1 MVNFFIDRPVFSA
14 VISIVITLVGA
25 ICILTLP
32 IAQYPQIVPPT
43 VQVSATY
50 DGANAQVVEE
60 SVATPIEQEV
70 NGAQDMLYMNS
81 VSSNDGRMVLNV
93 TFDISRD
100 LDLATVDVQN
110 RVALANSRLPAE
122 VVSRGISVKKQSPDM
137 LLVINLS
144 SPDGS
149 RDTLFLNNYAKINIT
164 DALARVPGVGNV
176 AVFGERDYGMRVW
189 LDPDKLARLGLT
201 SSDVAQA
208 IREQNVQAPAG
219 QIGLPPAPPGQEFQ
233 LSVQVKG
240 RLADPEEF
248 ADIIVRT
255 GKGAEMVRVR
265 DVGRVEL
272 GSQSYSAFTRLNG
285 NPTCT
290 IQIYQLPGANALDV
304 VAKIRA
310 IMAEQASYFPPGV
323 SYTIPY
329 DTTKFV
335 TASIHEVIKTLFEA
349 VLLVLIVVYVF
360 LQNGRATLIPM
371 LTVPVSLV
379 GAFAFMQ
386 VFGFSINTLTL
397 FGLVLAIG
405 IVVDDAIVV
414 VEAVQHKIDHEKLPP
429 REATKAAMAEV
440 AGPVIAISLVL
451 ISVFVP
457 VAFMGGVTGRLYQQF
472 ALTLAVSVALSAI
485 CALTLSP
492 ALCALILRPAGE
504 GKGLLAAFFRGF
516 NRVFDACTRGYAAGV
531 RVAIRRMLLTI
542 VCLCAVG
549 AGAWHLL
556 VTLPTGFVPD
566 EDQGYFIVNAMLP
579 EGASLERNDAVVKQL
594 EAALS
599 ADPAVADVLALGGYN
614 LLTSTYSSY
623 SSVLFVILK
632 PWEDRATPQLSLDA
646 VMDRTRRQF
655 AGVQEA
661 IVMAFNPSPIPGLG
675 TTGGFQFELQD
686 RTGGPV
692 AELAATAYDFLAE
705 ARTMP
710 AVTGLFTDFSVDV
723 PQLFYNL
730 DRDKVQTLGIPPKTV
745 FEALQTYLGGL
756 YVNDFN
762 KFGRTYR
769 VMLQAEPRFR
779 TSPADI
785 ERFYVRSSMNEMV
798 PLSTLG
804 ATKDIRG
811 PEYIRRFNLFR
822 TVEISGGTPP
832 GFSSGQSLTT
842 MAELARDKLPQ
853 GFGYAWTGIA
863 YQEASSGGQSVF
875 IFGLALLM
883 VFLVLAAQYESWAV
897 PFAVILAVP
906 MAVLGAMGAQMLRGL
921 ENNVYAQIG
930 LVMLIGLAAKNAIL
944 IVEFAKARHEAG
956 DSPAEAAVS
965 ASILRF
971 RPILMTSFAFILG
984 VVPMLVAKGAGAAS
998 RHALGTA
1005 VFGGMIAAT
1014 ILGVYFV
1021 PALYCGIQRL
1031 VSRGG
1036 AQGAAKEAGKPEDGD
1051 R

>member
-50 DGANAQVVEE
+50 DGASAQVVEE

-110 RVALANSRLPAE
+110 RVALANSRLPSE

-290 IQIYQLPGANALDV
+290 IQVYQLPGANALDV
-304 VAKIRA
+304 VEKIRA
-310 IMAEQASYFPPGV
+310 IMAEQAGYFPPGV

-504 GKGLLAAFFRGF
+504 GKGPLGAFFRGF

-542 VCLCAVG
+542 ICLFAVG

-594 EAALS
+594 EQTLS
-599 ADPAVADVLALGGYN
+599 ADPAVADVLALGGFN

-646 VMDRTRRQF
+646 VMDRTRKQF

-710 AVTGLFTDFSVDV
+710 AVTGLFTDFSVEV

-785 ERFYVRSSMNEMV
+785 ERFYVRSSADEMV

-804 ATKDIRG
+804 VTKDIRG

-822 TVEISGGTPP
+822 TVEISGGTPE
-832 GFSSGQSLTT
+832 GFSSGQSLKS

-863 YQEASSGGQSVF
+863 YQEATSGGQSVF

-1014 ILGVYFV
+1014 VLGVYFV

-1031 VSRGG
+1031 VSRGDVKG
-1036 AQGAAKEAGKPEDGD
+1036 EKTAE
-1051 R
+1051 

>member
-285 NPTCT
+285 SPTCT

-310 IMAEQASYFPPGV
+310 IMAEQAGYFPPGV
-323 SYTIPY
+323 TYTIPY

-414 VEAVQHKIDHEKLPP
+414 VEAVQHKIDHEKMPP
-429 REATKAAMAEV
+429 KQATKAAMAEV

-542 VCLCAVG
+542 VCLVAVG

-594 EAALS
+594 EGALS

-646 VMDRTRRQF
+646 VMDRTRKQF

-785 ERFYVRSSMNEMV
+785 ERFYVRSSVGEMV

-822 TVEISGGTPP
+822 TVELSGGTPE
-832 GFSSGQSLTT
+832 GFSSGQSLKS

-956 DSPAEAAVS
+956 DSPAEAAVT

-1031 VSRGG
+1031 VSRGE
-1036 AQGAAKEAGKPEDGD
+1036 AKDVSKDAGKSAGD
-1051 R
+1051 AQ

>member
-1 MVNFFIDRPVFSA
+1 MVNFFIDRPVFAA
-14 VISIVITLVGA
+14 VLSIIITLAGA

-32 IAQYPQIVPPT
+32 VAQYPQIVPPT
-43 VQVSATY
+43 VQVTATY
-50 DGANAQVVEE
+50 DGASAAVVEE

-93 TFDISRD
+93 TFDIARD

-110 RVALANSRLPAE
+110 RVALANSRLPSE
-122 VVSRGISVKKQSPDM
+122 VTRRGISVKKQSPDM
-137 LLVINLS
+137 LVVINLT
-144 SPDGS
+144 SPDAS

-164 DALARVPGVGNV
+164 DALARIPGVGNV

-201 SSDVAQA
+201 ASDVANA
-208 IREQNVQAPAG
+208 VKAQNVQAPAG
-219 QIGLPPAPPGQEFQ
+219 QIGMPPAPPGQEFQ
-233 LSVQVKG
+233 LTVQVRG
-240 RLADPEEF
+240 RLSDPEEF
-248 ADIIVRT
+248 ENIILRT
-255 GKGAEMVRVR
+255 GKGAEIVRVR

-272 GSQSYSAFTRLNG
+272 GSQSYNAFTRLNAK
-285 NPTCT
+285 PTCT
-290 IQIYQLPGANALDV
+290 IQVYQLPGANALDV
-304 VAKIRA
+304 VGQIRD
-310 IMAEQASYFPPGV
+310 IMAGQSAYFPAGV
-323 SYTIPY
+323 SYSIPY
-329 DTTKFV
+329 DTTRFV
-335 TASIHEVIKTLFEA
+335 TASIHEVVKTLFEA
-349 VLLVLIVVYVF
+349 VALVLLVVYIF

-429 REATKAAMAEV
+429 REATRAAMAEV

-451 ISVFVP
+451 IAVFVP
-457 VAFMGGVTGRLYQQF
+457 VAMMGGVTGRLYQQF

-492 ALCALILRPAGE
+492 ALCALILRPAVMPRGPL
-504 GKGLLAAFFRGF
+504 GAFFRGF
-516 NRVFDACTRGYAAGV
+516 NRLFDLTTRGYAGGV
-531 RVAIRRMLLTI
+531 RAAIRLFVVTL
-542 VCLCAVG
+542 VCLGGLTA
-549 AGAWHLL
+549 ATYWLL
-556 VTLPTGFVPD
+556 ATLPTGFVPD
-566 EDQGYFIVNAMLP
+566 EDQGYFIVNAILP
-579 EGASLERNDAVVKQL
+579 EGASLERNDAVISRL
-594 EAALS
+594 EESLA

-614 LLTSTYSSY
+614 LLTSSYSSY
-623 SSVLFVILK
+623 ASAIFVILK
-632 PWEDRATPQLSLDA
+632 PWEERQTPELSLDA
-646 VMDRTRRQF
+646 VMDRARTSF
-655 AGVQEA
+655 GNIQEA
-661 IVMAFNPSPIPGLG
+661 VVMALNPSPIPGLG
-675 TTGGFQFELQD
+675 ATGGFQFELQD
-686 RTGGPV
+686 RSGGKV
-692 AELAATAYDFLAE
+692 EELARVAYDFMAE
-705 ARTMP
+705 ARRQP
-710 AVTGLFTDFSVDV
+710 SVAGLFTDFSVDV
-723 PQLFYNL
+723 PQLFYRL
-730 DRDKVQTLGIPPKTV
+730 DRDKVQTLGIPPSDV

-779 TSPADI
+779 RTPADI
-785 ERFYVRSSMNEMV
+785 ERFYVRSATREMV

-804 ATKDIRG
+804 QTSDIRG

-832 GFSSGQSLTT
+832 GFSSGQSLAA
-842 MAELARDKLPQ
+842 MASLAKAGLPL
-853 GFGYAWTGIA
+853 GYGYDWTGIA
-863 YQEASSGGQSVF
+863 FQEIKSGSQSVF
-875 IFGLALLM
+875 IFGLALIM
-883 VFLVLAAQYESWAV
+883 VFLVLAAQYESWTV

-906 MAVLGAMGAQMLRGL
+906 LAVFGAMSAQMLRGL
-921 ENNVYAQIG
+921 DNNVYAQIG

-944 IVEFAKARHEAG
+944 IVEFAKMRREAG
-956 DSPAEAAVS
+956 DAPDVAAVS
-965 ASILRF
+965 ASTLRF

-984 VVPMLVAKGAGAAS
+984 VVPMMVATGAGAAS

-1021 PALYCGIQRL
+1021 PALYCYIQRT
-1031 VSRGG
+1031 V
-1036 AQGAAKEAGKPEDGD
+1036 D
-1051 R
+1051 RLRRK

>member
-50 DGANAQVVEE
+50 DGASAQVVEE

-110 RVALANSRLPAE
+110 RVALANSRLPSE

-137 LLVINLS
+137 LLVINLN

-285 NPTCT
+285 SPTCT

-310 IMAEQASYFPPGV
+310 IMAEQAGYFPPGV
-323 SYTIPY
+323 TYTIPY

-405 IVVDDAIVV
+405 IVVDDAIV
-414 VEAVQHKIDHEKLPP
+414 
-429 REATKAAMAEV
+429 
-440 AGPVIAISLVL
+440 
-451 ISVFVP
+451 
-457 VAFMGGVTGRLYQQF
+457 
-472 ALTLAVSVALSAI
+472 
-485 CALTLSP
+485 
-492 ALCALILRPAGE
+492 
-504 GKGLLAAFFRGF
+504 
-516 NRVFDACTRGYAAGV
+516 
-531 RVAIRRMLLTI
+531 
-542 VCLCAVG
+542 
-549 AGAWHLL
+549 
-556 VTLPTGFVPD
+556 
-566 EDQGYFIVNAMLP
+566 
-579 EGASLERNDAVVKQL
+579 
-594 EAALS
+594 
-599 ADPAVADVLALGGYN
+599 
-614 LLTSTYSSY
+614 
-623 SSVLFVILK
+623 
-632 PWEDRATPQLSLDA
+632 
-646 VMDRTRRQF
+646 
-655 AGVQEA
+655 
-661 IVMAFNPSPIPGLG
+661 
-675 TTGGFQFELQD
+675 
-686 RTGGPV
+686 
-692 AELAATAYDFLAE
+692 
-705 ARTMP
+705 
-710 AVTGLFTDFSVDV
+710 
-723 PQLFYNL
+723 
-730 DRDKVQTLGIPPKTV
+730 
-745 FEALQTYLGGL
+745 
-756 YVNDFN
+756 
-762 KFGRTYR
+762 
-769 VMLQAEPRFR
+769 
-779 TSPADI
+779 
-785 ERFYVRSSMNEMV
+785 
-798 PLSTLG
+798 
-804 ATKDIRG
+804 
-811 PEYIRRFNLFR
+811 
-822 TVEISGGTPP
+822 
-832 GFSSGQSLTT
+832 
-842 MAELARDKLPQ
+842 
-853 GFGYAWTGIA
+853 
-863 YQEASSGGQSVF
+863 
-875 IFGLALLM
+875 
-883 VFLVLAAQYESWAV
+883 
-897 PFAVILAVP
+897 
-906 MAVLGAMGAQMLRGL
+906 
-921 ENNVYAQIG
+921 
-930 LVMLIGLAAKNAIL
+930 
-944 IVEFAKARHEAG
+944 
-956 DSPAEAAVS
+956 
-965 ASILRF
+965 
-971 RPILMTSFAFILG
+971 
-984 VVPMLVAKGAGAAS
+984 
-998 RHALGTA
+998 
-1005 VFGGMIAAT
+1005 
-1014 ILGVYFV
+1014 
-1021 PALYCGIQRL
+1021 
-1031 VSRGG
+1031 
-1036 AQGAAKEAGKPEDGD
+1036 
-1051 R
+1051 

>member
-1 MVNFFIDRPVFSA
+1 MVNFFIDRPVFAA
-14 VISIVITLVGA
+14 VLSIIITLVGA

-32 IAQYPQIVPPT
+32 VAQYPQIVPPT
-43 VQVSATY
+43 VQVAATY
-50 DGANAQVVEE
+50 DGASAQVVEE

-81 VSSNDGRMVLNV
+81 VSSNDGRMLLNV
-93 TFDISRD
+93 TFDIARD

-110 RVALANSRLPAE
+110 RVALATSRLPSE
-122 VVSRGISVKKQSPDM
+122 VTRRGISVKKQSPDM
-137 LLVINLS
+137 LLVINLN
-144 SPDGS
+144 SPDAS

-189 LDPDKLARLGLT
+189 LDPDKLARLSLT
-201 SSDVAQA
+201 ASDVANA
-208 IREQNVQAPAG
+208 IRAQNVQAPAG
-219 QIGLPPAPPGQEFQ
+219 QIGMPPAPPGLEFQ
-233 LSVQVKG
+233 LTVQVKG
-240 RLADPEEF
+240 RLSDPEEF

-255 GKGAEMVRVR
+255 GKGAEIVRVR

-272 GSQSYSAFTRLNG
+272 GSQSYNAFTRLNG
-285 NPTCT
+285 KPTCT
-290 IQIYQLPGANALDV
+290 IQVFQLPGANALDV
-304 VAKIRA
+304 VKQIRA
-310 IMAEQASYFPPGV
+310 IMAEQAGYFPSGV
-323 SYTIPY
+323 EYTIPY

-349 VLLVLIVVYVF
+349 VGLVLIVVYIF

-379 GAFAFMQ
+379 GSFAFMQ
-386 VFGFSINTLTL
+386 IFGFSINTLTL

-414 VEAVQHKIDHEKLPP
+414 VEAVQHKIDHDKLPP
-429 REATKAAMAEV
+429 REATRAAMAEV

-485 CALTLSP
+485 SALTLSP
-492 ALCALILRPAGE
+492 ALCALILRPAHLP
-504 GKGLLAAFFRGF
+504 KGPLGYFFRGF
-516 NRVFDACTRGYAAGV
+516 NTCFEWTTNGYASGV
-531 RVAIRRMLLTI
+531 RAAIRLFLITI
-542 VCLCAVG
+542 VTLAAVVG
-549 AGAWHLL
+549 GTYWLL
-556 VTLPTGFVPD
+556 KTLPTGFVPD
-566 EDQGYFIVNAMLP
+566 EDQGYFIVNTLLP
-579 EGASLERNDAVVKQL
+579 EGASLERNEAVVTRLEQQL
-594 EAALS
+594 A
-599 ADPAVADVLALGGYN
+599 ADPAVADVLSLGGYN
-614 LLTSTYSSY
+614 LLTSAYSSY
-623 SSVLFVILK
+623 SSALFVILK
-632 PWEDRATPQLSLDA
+632 PWEERKTPALSLDA
-646 VMDRTRRQF
+646 TMDRAKGF
-655 AGVQEA
+655 FDDVQEA

-686 RTGGPV
+686 RAGGDV
-692 AELAATAYDFLAE
+692 AELASTAYAFMAE
-705 ARTMP
+705 ARKQP
-710 AVTGLFTDFSVDV
+710 AVVGLFTDFSVDV

-730 DRDKVQTLGIPPKTV
+730 NRDKVQTLGIPPSDV

-779 TSPADI
+779 RSPDDI
-785 ERFYVRSSMNEMV
+785 ERFYVRSALGAMV

-804 ATKDIRG
+804 QTKDIRG

-832 GFSSGQSLTT
+832 GFSSGQSLVS
-842 MAELARDKLPQ
+842 MADLAKTLPQ
-853 GFGYAWTGIA
+853 GYGYAWTGIA
-863 YQEASSGGQSVF
+863 FQEVKSGSQSIY
-875 IFGLALLM
+875 IFGLALIM

-906 MAVLGAMGAQMLRGL
+906 LAVFGAMGAQMLRGL

-944 IVEFAKARHEAG
+944 IVEFAKMRREAG
-956 DSPAEAAVS
+956 DAPADAAVT

-984 VVPMLVAKGAGAAS
+984 VVPMMVASGAGAAS

-1005 VFGGMIAAT
+1005 VFGGMVAAT
-1014 ILGVYFV
+1014 VLGVYFV
-1021 PALYCGIQRL
+1021 PALYCYIQRL
-1031 VSRGG
+1031 V
-1036 AQGAAKEAGKPEDGD
+1036 D
-1051 R
+1051 RLRR

>member
-1 MVNFFIDRPVFSA
+1 MVNFFIDRPVFAA
-14 VISIVITLVGA
+14 VLSIIITLVGA

-32 IAQYPQIVPPT
+32 VAQYPQIVPPT

-50 DGANAQVVEE
+50 DGASAAVVEE

-93 TFDISRD
+93 TFDIARD

-110 RVALANSRLPAE
+110 RVALANSRLPSE
-122 VVSRGISVKKQSPDM
+122 VTRRGISVKKQSPDM
-137 LLVINLS
+137 LVVINLN
-144 SPDGS
+144 SPDAS

-164 DALARVPGVGNV
+164 DALARIPGVGNV
-176 AVFGERDYGMRVW
+176 AVFGESDYGMRVW

-201 SSDVAQA
+201 ASDVANA
-208 IREQNVQAPAG
+208 IKAQNVQAPAG
-219 QIGLPPAPPGQEFQ
+219 QIGMPPAPPGQEFQ
-233 LSVQVKG
+233 LTVQVKG

-248 ADIIVRT
+248 ENVIVRT
-255 GKGAEMVRVR
+255 GKGAEIVRVR

-272 GSQSYSAFTRLNG
+272 GSQSYNAFTRLNG
-285 NPTCT
+285 KPTCT
-290 IQIYQLPGANALDV
+290 IQIFQLPGANALEV
-304 VAKIRA
+304 VRQIRA
-310 IMAEQASYFPPGV
+310 VMAEQATYFPAGV

-329 DTTKFV
+329 DTTRFV

-349 VLLVLIVVYVF
+349 VILVLIVVYVF

-379 GAFAFMQ
+379 GTFAFMQ

-414 VEAVQHKIDHEKLPP
+414 VEAVQHKIDHEKLGP
-429 REATKAAMAEV
+429 REATRAAMAEV

-457 VAFMGGVTGRLYQQF
+457 VAMMGGVTGRLYQQF

-492 ALCALILRPAGE
+492 ALCALILRPATMPRGPL
-504 GKGLLAAFFRGF
+504 GAFFRGF
-516 NRVFDACTRGYAAGV
+516 NRLFDMTTRGYAGGV
-531 RVAIRRMLLTI
+531 RVAIRMFVVTLVCLGGLMAGTYWLLT
-542 VCLCAVG
+542 
-549 AGAWHLL
+549 
-556 VTLPTGFVPD
+556 TLPTGFVPD
-566 EDQGYFIVNAMLP
+566 EDQGYFIVNAILP
-579 EGASLERNDAVVKQL
+579 EGASLERNDAVISRL
-594 EAALS
+594 EKTLS

-614 LLTSTYSSY
+614 LLTSSYSSY
-623 SSVLFVILK
+623 SSALFVILK
-632 PWEDRATPQLSLDA
+632 PWEERKTPELSLDA
-646 VMDRTRRQF
+646 VMDRSEKAF
-655 AGVQEA
+655 AGIQEA
-661 IVMAFNPSPIPGLG
+661 VVMALNPSPIPGLG

-686 RTGGPV
+686 RAGGRVEDLARV
-692 AELAATAYDFLAE
+692 AYEFMDE
-705 ARTMP
+705 ARRQP
-710 AVTGLFTDFSVDV
+710 AVAGLFTDFSVDV
-723 PQLFYNL
+723 PQLFYKL
-730 DRDKVQTLGIPPKTV
+730 DRDKVQTLGIPPSDV

-779 TSPADI
+779 RSPDDI
-785 ERFYVRSSMNEMV
+785 ERFYVRSATHEMV

-804 ATKDIRG
+804 QTTDIRG

-822 TVEISGGTPP
+822 AVEISGGTPP
-832 GFSSGQSLTT
+832 GFSSGQSLSS
-842 MAELARDKLPQ
+842 MASLAKSGLPL
-853 GFGYAWTGIA
+853 GYGYDWTGIA
-863 YQEASSGGQSVF
+863 FQEIKSGSQSVF
-875 IFGLALLM
+875 IFALALVM

-906 MAVLGAMGAQMLRGL
+906 LAVFGAMGAQMLRGL
-921 ENNVYAQIG
+921 DNNVYAQIG

-944 IVEFAKARHEAG
+944 IVEFAKTRREAG
-956 DSPAEAAVS
+956 DAPDEAAVT
-965 ASILRF
+965 ASTLRF

-984 VVPMLVAKGAGAAS
+984 VVPMLAATGAGAAS

-1021 PALYCGIQRL
+1021 PALYCYIQRTVDRL
-1031 VSRGG
+1031 RGN
-1036 AQGAAKEAGKPEDGD
+1036 GD
-1051 R
+1051 

>member
-1 MVNFFIDRPVFSA
+1 MVNFFIDRPVFAS
-14 VISIVITLVGA
+14 VLSILITLVGA

-43 VQVSATY
+43 VQVVATY
-50 DGANAQVVEE
+50 DGASAQVVEE

-81 VSSNDGRMVLNV
+81 ISSNDGRMVLNV
-93 TFDISRD
+93 TFDIGRD

-110 RVALANSRLPAE
+110 RVALANSRLPSE
-122 VVSRGISVKKQSPDM
+122 VTRRGISVKKQSPDM
-137 LLVINLS
+137 LLVINLN
-144 SPDGS
+144 SPDAS

-189 LDPDKLARLGLT
+189 LDPDKLSRLGLT
-201 SSDVAQA
+201 ASDVADAVRQ
-208 IREQNVQAPAG
+208 QNVQAPAG
-219 QIGLPPAPPGQEFQ
+219 QIGMPPAPPGQEFQ
-233 LSVQVKG
+233 LTVQVKG

-255 GKGAEMVRVR
+255 GKGAEIVRVR

-272 GSQSYSAFTRLNG
+272 GSQSYSAFTKLNG
-285 NPTCT
+285 KPTCT
-290 IQIYQLPGANALDV
+290 IQVFQLPGANALDV
-304 VAKIRA
+304 VKQIRA
-310 IMAEQASYFPPGV
+310 IMAEQSGYFPSGV
-323 SYTIPY
+323 DYTIPY

-349 VLLVLIVVYVF
+349 VALVLLVVYIF

-379 GAFAFMQ
+379 GTFAFMQ

-414 VEAVQHKIDHEKLPP
+414 VEAVQHKIDHDKLPP
-429 REATKAAMAEV
+429 REATRAAMAEV

-485 CALTLSP
+485 SALTLSP
-492 ALCALILRPAGE
+492 ALCALILRPAHLP
-504 GKGLLAAFFRGF
+504 KGPLGAFFRGF
-516 NRVFDACTRGYAAGV
+516 NKLFEWTTKGYAAGV
-531 RVAIRRMLLTI
+531 RAAIRLFLITI
-542 VCLCAVG
+542 VCLGSVIG
-549 AGAWHLL
+549 GTYWLL
-556 VTLPTGFVPD
+556 TTLPTGFVPD
-566 EDQGYFIVNAMLP
+566 EDQGYFIVNTLLP
-579 EGASLERNDAVVKQL
+579 EGASVERNEAVVTRLEQQL
-594 EAALS
+594 A
-599 ADPAVADVLALGGYN
+599 ADPAVADVLSLGGYN
-614 LLTSTYSSY
+614 LLTSAYSSY
-623 SSVLFVILK
+623 SSALFVILK
-632 PWEDRATPQLSLDA
+632 PWEERKTPELSLDA
-646 VMDRTRRQF
+646 AMDRAKAF
-655 AGVQEA
+655 FGNIQEA
-661 IVMAFNPSPIPGLG
+661 MVMAFNPSPIPGLG

-686 RTGGPV
+686 RAGGAV
-692 AELAATAYDFLAE
+692 GDLARTAYAFMAE
-705 ARTMP
+705 ARKAP
-710 AVTGLFTDFSVDV
+710 AVAGLFTDFSVDV

-730 DRDKVQTLGIPPKTV
+730 NRDKVQTLGIPPSDV

-779 TSPADI
+779 RSPADI
-785 ERFYVRSSMNEMV
+785 ERFYVRSSGGAMV

-804 ATKDIRG
+804 QTTDIRG

-832 GFSSGQSLTT
+832 GFSSGQSLVA
-842 MAELARDKLPQ
+842 MADLVKTLPL
-853 GFGYAWTGIA
+853 GYGYAWTGIA
-863 YQEASSGGQSVF
+863 FQETKSGSQSIY
-875 IFGLALLM
+875 IFGLALVM

-906 MAVLGAMGAQMLRGL
+906 LAVFGAMGAQMLRGL

-944 IVEFAKARHEAG
+944 IVEFAKMRREAG
-956 DSPAEAAVS
+956 DPPADAAVT

-984 VVPMLVAKGAGAAS
+984 VVPMMVATGAGAAS

-1005 VFGGMIAAT
+1005 VFGGMVAAT
-1014 ILGVYFV
+1014 VLGVYFV
-1021 PALYCGIQRL
+1021 PALYCYIQRT
-1031 VSRGG
+1031 V
-1036 AQGAAKEAGKPEDGD
+1036 D
-1051 R
+1051 RLRR